1 MNRLNI
7 LAMRIVL
14 GAVFAVIMSRFFFPR
29 ASLIYA
35 AGLGI
40 FLVAM
45 AYLFESLHNA
55 RSKREDK
62 P

>member
-14 GAVFAVIMSRFFFPR
+14 GAVIAVVMSRFFFPN

-35 AGLGI
+35 AGLGV
-40 FLVAM
+40 FLVTM

-55 RSKREDK
+55 RSKRGDK